1 MNSAMNGKG
10 HFEMFLYLS
19 EPEQCG
25 AVDTRTLSVVAARTR
40 VSCSV
45 HVRLQPTSL
54 PRVNV
59 QDEFTNGRVQ

>member
-1 MNSAMNGKG
+1 MVKVTS
-10 HFEMFLYLS
+10 ETFLNVC

-45 HVRLQPTSL
+45 HVRLQPASL